1 MSFREGL
8 KYAMARSTK
17 ISGAQTANAMISRNG
32 YSFREKGFT
41 GFRETGGFAIREDG
55 FGLSGIKSLLH
66 PRGFAE
72 KQVVKQASQHR
83 EDERVAVPSASQR
96 AQIKQKADL
105 AAQVASTPVPGQ
117 VRRIEQLDAGA
128 WSQQRAASASEAA
141 KAARQRVPPST
152 PVEVESKAASAAASA
167 PDPSATSA
175 ALAALVQD
183 APKLASGKQATFL
196 VDIGQGKPLLFNKKE
211 KLHDFYGTRHKY
223 KKLGGITRHPSNKVI
238 QLSNGHF
245 VTAIAPDH
253 AKTLAYATR
262 LTTRNIEKLARS
274 VEKTRRKQRGR
285 AARRSGSSKAVRQL
299 IPKAPLAEGDP
310 GQRQASQN
318 IVYM

>member
-1 MSFREGL
+1 MKMSGP
-8 KYAMARSTK
+8 
-17 ISGAQTANAMISRNG
+17 QTANAMISRNG
-32 YSFREKGFT
+32 YQFREKGFT
-41 GFRETGGFAIREDG
+41 GFRETGGFAIREEG

-72 KQVVKQASQHR
+72 KQVVKQVSQHR

-167 PDPSATSA
+167 ADPSASA
-175 ALAALVQD
+175 ALAALVQG
-183 APKLASGKQATFL
+183 APSFKIGKQATFL
-196 VDIGQGKPLLFNKKE
+196 VDLNDGKKPLLFDKKE
-211 KLHDFYGTRHKY
+211 KLHDYYGTRHNY
-223 KKLGGITRHPSNKVI
+223 KKLGGITKHPSNKIVR
-238 QLSNGHF
+238 LSNGHF

-253 AKTLAYATR
+253 AKTLAELTR
-262 LTTRNIEKLARS
+262 LTTRNIEKIN
-274 VEKTRRKQRGR
+274 
-285 AARRSGSSKAVRQL
+285 AVF
-299 IPKAPLAEGDP
+299 IYD
-310 GQRQASQN
+310 
-318 IVYM
+318 V